1 MYEDTVFELS
11 TKLLSNEITIDLY
24 RNLPL
29 LDPLGSMDLAA
40 RSPDPQ
46 DP

>member
-24 RNLPL
+24 RNLV
-29 LDPLGSMDLAA
+29 LGKGRKVAK
-40 RSPDPQ
+40 P
-46 DP
+46 